1 MPQAVTVEVRLGE
14 DEAASSG
21 DTRPSV
27 SPFWLSGNDHIL
39 LPGGGTHAQRTGNPE
54 NVGSIADGRARFESD
69 ANSLLSLSAVDYDRG
84 AAVVGSFSRQ
94 PGPY

>member
-1 MPQAVTVEVRLGE
+1 VKTKQRVPAILGR
-14 DEAASSG
+14 ASHHFG
-21 DTRPSV
+21 CPWV
-27 SPFWLSGNDHIL
+27 GNDQIL